1 MLKENQLI
9 EMMDGVNYVILDKI
23 EYDNQKYLYVA
34 SVDEN
39 VNPTGEFDIV
49 LEKMMDDV
57 PTLNYVE
64 DEELYENLKLSF
76 EERSEMN
83 SIN

>member
-83 SIN
+83 PIN

>member
-1 MLKENQLI
+1 MLNENQLI
-9 EMMDGVNYVILDKI
+9 EMLDGSNYIILDKI
-23 EYDNQKYLYVA
+23 EYNNQKYLYVTK
-34 SVDEN
+34 VDEN
-39 VNPTGEFDIV
+39 ANPIEFDIV
-49 LEKMMDDV
+49 LEKIVEDV
-57 PTLNYVE
+57 PTFDYIE

>member
-1 MLKENQLI
+1 MLNENQLI
-9 EMMDGVNYVILDKI
+9 ETLDGSNYVILDKI
-23 EYDNQKYLYVA
+23 DYNNQKYLYVA
-34 SVDEN
+34 KVDEN
-39 VNPTGEFDIV
+39 TSPIEFDVV
-49 LEKMMDDV
+49 LEKIIEDV
-57 PTLNYVE
+57 PAFDYIE